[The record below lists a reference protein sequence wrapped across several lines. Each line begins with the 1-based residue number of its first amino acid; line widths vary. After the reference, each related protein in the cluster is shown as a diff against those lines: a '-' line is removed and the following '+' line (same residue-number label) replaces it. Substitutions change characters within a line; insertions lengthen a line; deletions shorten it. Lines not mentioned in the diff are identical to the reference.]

1 MDKNPIKRLRGLLGW
16 NQATLGQAIGRS
28 WQSVQ
33 NYEAGKRVPPEVI
46 DKLKTLA
53 AQRGFADVALDLS
66 SEEWQVRRV
75 FYPGEKLISQASKR
89 GTASQR
95 SGEPARASDRSDA
108 HELLDQI
115 YDSGSAEATA
125 AAYQNLAVL
134 ARYVRLEHT
143 KLGISKKK
151 REAGRGH

>member
-1 MDKNPIKRLRGLLGW
+1 MDKNPIKRLRELLGW

-53 AQRGFADVALDLS
+53 AQRGLADVALELS

-75 FYPGEKLISQASKR
+75 FQPGEKLISQAHPR
-89 GTASQR
+89 GAASRR
-95 SGEPARASDRSDA
+95 SREPAHSSDRFAA
-108 HELLDQI
+108 HELLDEV
-115 YDSGSAEATA
+115 YDSGNAEAMA
-125 AAYQNLAVL
+125 AAHQNLIVL
-134 ARYVRLEHT
+134 ARYVRLNHA
-143 KLGISKKK
+143 KSSISKKK
-151 REAGRGH
+151 R

>member
-1 MDKNPIKRLRGLLGW
+1 MQKNPIKRLRELLGW

-53 AQRGFADVALDLS
+53 AQRGFADVALELS

-75 FYPGEKLISQASKR
+75 FHPGEKLISQAQPR
-89 GTASQR
+89 GAASR
-95 SGEPARASDRSDA
+95 RDPGAPADRSAA
-108 HELLDQI
+108 HELLDDV
-115 YDSGSAEATA
+115 YDSGNLEAIA
-125 AAYQNLAVL
+125 AAYQNLLVL
-134 ARYVRLEHT
+134 ARYVHLNRAGL
-143 KLGISKKK
+143 SKK
-151 REAGRGH
+151 RR